1 MARKRNTPSFSERA
15 MGLQAKGSKVSAQA
29 LDFFANTLARTGYGS
44 PNLTESAEYPLVR
57 FTFNYWNLLSLY
69 EGSWIARR
77 IIDVPAQDMVR
88 AWPRLTSDVDP
99 KDLTKIDRALRRT
112 NAKNNLLT
120 AMVWGRLFGGAGALI
135 VIKGQE
141 NELDEPLDLDKVP
154 LGGFLGL
161 IPFDRWSGI
170 YPSTDWCTDIKRPVD
185 FNLPE
190 SYRVQGTGGQSF
202 EVHASRILRFTGPT
216 VPTPEREAYSM
227 WGISVLEPV
236 FQELQKR
243 DNVSWNIVNLT
254 FRANILGMKFPDLA
268 ALLSGLGGSA
278 NFDQKFQE
286 RMQAVN
292 HLISNQSLVPLPEN
306 GSIEATSYS
315 FAGLGEVMTQTCLDI
330 SGAAQIPVARL
341 WGRTITGL
349 GQTGDGDERIYE
361 ERIGTDQDTH
371 LRPQLEKLYPVLCA
385 SELGEVPDDLDLNFP
400 SIRVLDEKEKSE
412 LAKGTTDTVIVALN
426 GGLIS
431 PRAAAMELKQSS
443 DVTGVF
449 TNITDEALEKL
460 SDEVQAEGELGEG
473 LFGEAGGGLNEASSP
488 AKALKIENRAGKEPS
503 VAHDPKAAADRLR
516 EIVERSKARDSDGA
530 QQATHFIH
538 GLTIH
543 VETPKGFTRHGK
555 GWRTI
560 MPADYGY
567 VDGQPGADGDSL
579 DAYVGPDVDDEDG
592 WIYVVDQKH
601 LPPKKGFDESK
612 CMIGFK
618 SQGDAL
624 RAYRAGHHRAKDVYL
639 DFVPMSPADFKE
651 WLATRD
657 PRRPACEHRA
667 VLA

>member
-1 MARKRNTPSFSERA
+1 
-15 MGLQAKGSKVSAQA
+15 MGVQSKTTAQA
-29 LDFFANTLARTGYGS
+29 QDFFANLAARTGFGS
-44 PNLTESAEYPLVR
+44 PNLTEGAEYPLVR
-57 FTFNYWNLLSLY
+57 FTFNYWQLISLY

-88 AWPRLTSDVDP
+88 AWPKLTSDISP
-99 KDLTKIDRALRRT
+99 KDLTKIDRLLRRT

-154 LGGFLGL
+154 LGGFLGVV
-161 IPFDRWSGI
+161 PFDRWSGI
-170 YPSTDWCTDIKRPVD
+170 YPSTEWCTDIKRPVD

-190 SYRVQGTGGQSF
+190 AYNVQGSSGQNF
-202 EVHASRILRFTGPT
+202 KVHASRILRFTGPT

-254 FRANILGMKFPDLA
+254 FRANILGMKFPELA
-268 ALLSGLGGSA
+268 QLLSGLGGSA
-278 NFDQKFQE
+278 QFDQKFQE

-292 HLISNQSLVPLPEN
+292 HLISNQSLVPLPTD
-306 GSIEATSYS
+306 GSIESTSYS

-341 WGRTITGL
+341 WGRTATGL

-361 ERIGTDQDTH
+361 ERISTDQDAM

-412 LAKGTTDTVIVALN
+412 LAKSTADTLVVYLN
-426 GGLIS
+426 SGVMS
-431 PRAAAMELKQSS
+431 PRTVAKEVKQSS
-443 DVTGVF
+443 DVTDLG
-449 TNITDEALEKL
+449 TNLTDEAIAKL
-460 SDEVQAEGELGEG
+460 SDEVQSEGELGEG
-473 LFGEAGGGLNEASSP
+473 LFGEEGGGLNEAGSS
-488 AKALKIENRAGKEPS
+488 AKALKTENETGKGQ
-503 VAHDPKAAADRLR
+503 DPEQPGKKATATATA
-516 EIVERSKARDSDGA
+516 KDSDGP
-530 QQATHFIH
+530 QQATHFVH
-538 GLTIH
+538 GLTVHI
-543 VETPKGFTRHGK
+543 ETPKGFTRHGK
-555 GWRTI
+555 TPDGKAWRTT

-567 VDGQPGADGDSL
+567 IQGAPGADGDAL
-579 DAYVGPDVDDEDG
+579 DAYVGPEPDNADN
-592 WIYVVDQKH
+592 WIYVVDQTV
-601 LPPKKGFDESK
+601 LGNPKKFDESK
-612 CMIGFK
+612 CMIGFR

-624 RAYRAGHHRAKDVYL
+624 RAYRQGHHRANDIYM
-639 DFVPMSPADFKE
+639 DFTPMSAADFKE

-657 PRRPACEHRA
+657 HRKPAA
-667 VLA
+667 AS